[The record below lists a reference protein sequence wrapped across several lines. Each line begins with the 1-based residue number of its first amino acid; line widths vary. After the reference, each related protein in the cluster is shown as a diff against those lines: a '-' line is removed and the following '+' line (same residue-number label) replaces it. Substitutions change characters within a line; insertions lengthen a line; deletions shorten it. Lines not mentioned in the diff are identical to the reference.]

1 MKETIAKPKKK
12 MKLTERIGRKSWTQE
27 DIDKYVGRFSSVW
40 FSHAND
46 EKYRAGAA
54 SGGTTTALLAH
65 MLETDQI
72 DGVLTVMTTVVDGVV
87 NCDYVIVETVEDLI
101 ACQGS
106 KYHKVRFAKQA
117 LPKLREYDGRV
128 AVVGLPCDCTVLK
141 RICEREP
148 DMKAKVKLVL
158 ALVCG
163 HNSEPELTAHV
174 VKKLGK
180 GRGKLVD
187 YSYRSGHWRGELTA
201 TYENGDVV
209 KKPFKYFSDYR
220 NLYICAERKCHA
232 CNDHFGYNCDIS
244 LGDIWSLYLKTN
256 PVKHTGAIVRTP
268 EGEAAFSR
276 AMADGAINADP
287 ESVLEILDGQSR
299 TLPFHYHTSARAKVG
314 GMLGMKIKDSVNEKV
329 RFVDWLVALI
339 AMSNEM
345 TSRSK
350 IGRGFLLMLPRP
362 VLRLY
367 LYVFKGLELL

>member
-1 MKETIAKPKKK
+1 MGSSSA
-12 MKLTERIGRKSWTQE
+12 LTQHRPERARGGFVIGQKQART
-27 DIDKYVGRFSSVW
+27 VF
-40 FSHAND
+40 
-46 EKYRAGAA
+46 
-54 SGGTTTALLAH
+54 L
-65 MLETDQI
+65 DQI

-209 KKPFKYFSDYR
+209 KKPFKYFS
-220 NLYICAERKCHA
+220 NLNPAGHWSTMKKKMHCSEKHPCSCPWFRKRPMQKGCL
-232 CNDHFGYNCDIS
+232 F
-244 LGDIWSLYLKTN
+244 LPKT
-256 PVKHTGAIVRTP
+256 
-268 EGEAAFSR
+268 
-276 AMADGAINADP
+276 
-287 ESVLEILDGQSR
+287 
-299 TLPFHYHTSARAKVG
+299 
-314 GMLGMKIKDSVNEKV
+314 
-329 RFVDWLVALI
+329 
-339 AMSNEM
+339 
-345 TSRSK
+345 
-350 IGRGFLLMLPRP
+350 
-362 VLRLY
+362 
-367 LYVFKGLELL
+367 VFTN